1 MALSRGEVNPLG
13 VLGMRQLSFIP
24 EHFKRIT
31 IKSYKINPIDS
42 KMLNQWINYNLNSRY
57 AIKETFVLDA
67 NNKMTEALEI
77 GMEDPKEILML
88 SIGCP
93 YLNKN

>member
-1 MALSRGEVNPLG
+1 MRRLG
-13 VLGMRQLSFIP
+13 FIP
-24 EHFKRIT
+24 EHFKSIT
-31 IKSYKINPIDS
+31 VKSYKTNPVDF

-57 AIKETFVLDA
+57 AIKETLVLDA

-88 SIGCP
+88 SLGCP